1 MITVL
6 IGENSF
12 EIERALVQITNSFS
26 GDVEK
31 IDGSDLQISQLPD
44 ILMGVSLFATAR
56 TVVIRDLSSNKS
68 IWSVLGDWMPRISDD
83 IHLIL
88 VEPKPDKRTSTFKLL
103 KDQAKIQEF
112 NLWSDRDTSLAEK
125 WLVKEASD
133 INLNL
138 DKDVIQL
145 IIRRVGLDQ
154 WSLYSALQKL
164 SLAPNVTA
172 DVVKNLIDANPVEN
186 VFNLFETAL
195 KGDIANLRQML
206 KILEQSEDVY
216 RLFSLLSTQVF
227 QLAAVSSTSSENV
240 AKDFG
245 IHPYVASKLG
255 SIAKKV
261 GDSGV
266 KKIVKIFASADD
278 DMKISRAEPWLIIE
292 IALIKVANIKS

>member
-12 EIERALVQITNSFS
+12 EIERALVQITNSFN

-68 IWSVLGDWMPRISDD
+68 IWSVLGDWIPRISDD

-125 WLVKEASD
+125 WLAKEAQD
-133 INLNL
+133 INLQL

-145 IIRRVGLDQ
+145 IVRRVGLDQ

-164 SLAPNVTA
+164 ALAPSITT
-172 DVVKNLIDANPVEN
+172 DVVKDLIDANPVEN

-195 KGDIANLRQML
+195 KGDIVNLRQTL

-216 RLFSLLSTQVF
+216 RLFSLLSTQAF
-227 QLAAVSSTSSENV
+227 QLAAVSSASSESV

-245 IHPYVASKLG
+245 IHPYVASKLS
-255 SIAKKV
+255 SIAKRV

-292 IALIKVANIKS
+292 IALVKIANI